1 VSNDKGRPAT
11 GRPSEN
17 AAKLLARKNSPA
29 GAVVT
34 PLPLS
39 WAKALIEAAEGPIP
53 MYGSRKWAAL
63 PNHSRTK
70 VASTV
75 IAAECWRTKDYVPEV
90 IDFPSRRAREI
101 AEARRPRPGDYMGG
115 PVPWDEVAGR

>member
-1 VSNDKGRPAT
+1 MNNERRPRGRT
-11 GRPSEN
+11 TEN
-17 AAKLLARKNSPA
+17 AELPGPRNSAA
-29 GAVVT
+29 GAIVT
-34 PLPLS
+34 PLPLG

-53 MYGSRKWAAL
+53 LYGSREWAAL

-75 IAAECWRTKDYVPEV
+75 IAAERWRTKDYVPEV
-90 IDFPSRRAREI
+90 IALPSRRAREI

-115 PVPWDEVAGR
+115 PVQWDEVAVDG